1 MATKMLCIYLLTK
14 NLYVVNGYEV
24 GLVRSSL
31 DAVIASGNS
40 MFGSFKRRKIFTSD
54 NEVIFTKEDAKV
66 FLFLLVR
73 SFNFYYHTTACFW
86 CQGKHDKIGGITFW
100 IALLLFH
107 LNPQVLLLLFFFF
120 PDSFPQPSVGGGRE
134 WKAGCVKLSCLQ
146 G

>member
-1 MATKMLCIYLLTK
+1 MLCIYLLTK

-40 MFGSFKRRKIFTSD
+40 IFGSFKRRKIFTSD

-86 CQGKHDKIGGITFW
+86 CHGQHDKIGGITFW

-107 LNPQVLLLLFFFF
+107 LNPQVLLLFFFFF
-120 PDSFPQPSVGGGRE
+120 PDSFPQPSVRGGRE
-134 WKAGCVKLSCLQ
+134 RKAGCVELSCLQ